1 MQQSLKQL
9 DELGL
14 VSRGKSKHR
23 PRDAAHLYD
32 GPYPFIQTG
41 DVKSANFY
49 ITKYSQTYSEAG
61 LKQSKLWKK
70 GTLCITIAANIAETA
85 ILGIDACFP
94 DSIIGFIADPNKACV
109 KYIKYLMD
117 TLKQRYQSVSQ
128 GAAQSNLS
136 QKKLLSIKF
145 PVPPLEKQIEI
156 SHILSSY
163 DDLIENNRRRI
174 HLLEQAARLIYE
186 EWFIR
191 FRFPGHEQTCFV
203 DGLPEGWKSL
213 PTNQIANIN
222 PQIKID
228 RSQNQVTFIS
238 MSCLS
243 TNNMTI
249 NTAEFEKRDVF
260 SGVKF
265 QNGDVLFARIT
276 PCLENGKTG
285 FVQTLRLGEVACG
298 STEFVVLRAK
308 LTSPEFLYCLAR
320 SENFREAAVKSMTG
334 SSGRQR
340 VQPNFF
346 ANYKIPL
353 PQQHLLSKFHDI
365 TEPSFK
371 QIGILEYENSKLKE
385 ARDLLLPKLMN
396 GEIQI

>member
-1 MQQSLKQL
+1 MTWKQVKFSDVVESPPKVILKKGEQFSFIPM
-9 DELGL
+9 ELVNPAQKYVIAIDNKTFTGGGAKFGEGDTIFARITPCL
-14 VSRGKSKHR
+14 ENGKIAK
-23 PRDAAHLYD
+23 
-32 GPYPFIQTG
+32 
-41 DVKSANFY
+41 VK
-49 ITKYSQTYSEAG
+49 G
-61 LKQSKLWKK
+61 LKKGVGFGSTEYLVFRAKK
-70 GTLCITIAANIAETA
+70 DLLDADFLYYLVISPQIREIAIKSMTGSSGRQRAKKEVIDEIKISVPSYEKQVKIGA
-85 ILGIDACFP
+85 IL
-94 DSIIGFIADPNKACV
+94 S
-109 KYIKYLMD
+109 
-117 TLKQRYQSVSQ
+117 T
-128 GAAQSNLS
+128 
-136 QKKLLSIKF
+136 
-145 PVPPLEKQIEI
+145 
-156 SHILSSY
+156 Y
-163 DDLIENNRRRI
+163 DDLIENNHRRMQ
-174 HLLEQAARLIYE
+174 LLEQAARLIYE

-203 DGLPEGWKSL
+203 DGLPEGWTSL

-249 NTAEFEKRDVF
+249 NTAEFEKRDAF
-260 SGVKF
+260 SGVRF

-308 LTSPEFLYCLAR
+308 LTSSEFLYCLAR

-353 PQQHLLSKFHDI
+353 PPQHLLSKFHDI
-365 TEPSFK
+365 TEPCFK
-371 QIGILEYENSKLKE
+371 QIGILEYENRKLKE